1 MKNFDLSNDVVDF
14 SINQSSPD
22 FMQEKETVLVNI
34 LIDYLK
40 ESLAS
45 HSSGLADLFDNGIV
59 CRVMKTNNPKWQR
72 GKLRLS
78 LDFLPDEE

>member
-14 SINQSSPD
+14 SINQGSPD

-34 LIDYLK
+34 LIDHLK
-40 ESLAS
+40 ESLAC
-45 HSSGLADLFDNGIV
+45 HSSGLADLFGDGIA
-59 CRVMKTNNPKWQR
+59 CRVMKTNNPKWQKGR
-72 GKLRLS
+72 LKLV